1 MGWSGSTP
9 AYVGVMAI
17 LATVLGG
24 KPWVATDVLLLG
36 CVPLAGITAF
46 LATRRVTSVLTARLW
61 IAVSYALLPVATGA
75 VAAGRLGTAV
85 AFVLLPLIGAA
96 IGPILA
102 GPPPSARRPAWA
114 AGLLTAIA
122 AALRPP
128 ALPVA
133 VGVALGAAAGWPSL

>member
-24 KPWVATDVLLLG
+24 KPWLATDVLLLG

-96 IGPILA
+96 I
-102 GPPPSARRPAWA
+102 ARRLSGAP
-114 AGLLTAIA
+114 
-122 AALRPP
+122 RPP
-128 ALPVA
+128 RP
-133 VGVALGAAAGWPSL
+133 AAPA

>member
-24 KPWVATDVLLLG
+24 KPWLATDVLLLG

-75 VAAGRLGTAV
+75 VAAGRLGTAG
-85 AFVLLPLIGAA
+85 ALVLLPLLRP
-96 IGPILA
+96 PIRRVPA
-102 GPPPSARRPAWA
+102 GPPPSAPRP
-114 AGLLTAIA
+114 
-122 AALRPP
+122 
-128 ALPVA
+128 
-133 VGVALGAAAGWPSL
+133 